1 MGMFDDWNP
10 VTKESQLAKNRIKP
24 KAKQRGEFS
33 QKTIKE
39 IRKRD
44 NERCVCCGR
53 SNMIES
59 VPHHIIFKSHGGPG
73 TKRNGATVCRFCH
86 DWAHG
91 KRPGPR
97 GELSKEGRYWFEM
110 WQEERLDQNGDLIPI
125 GGS

>member
-10 VTKESQLAKNRIKP
+10 VTKESQIAKSRIKP
-24 KAKQRGEFS
+24 KAKQRGDFS
-33 QKTIKE
+33 QKTIKA
-39 IRKRD
+39 IRERD

-59 VPHHIIFKSHGGPG
+59 VPHHITFRSKGGTG
-73 TKRNGATVCRFCH
+73 HKRNGATVCRFCH

-97 GELSKEGRYWFEM
+97 GEMSKEGRYWFEM
-110 WQEERLDQNGDLIPI
+110 WRDERLDENGDLIPI